1 MQLIQDLRVISHLTL
16 RRVSGNDHASRLDSF
31 YDGQAGDY
39 DSFRKRLLTGREE
52 LVDALSIPSG
62 GNWIEMG
69 GGTGAMI
76 ERLAMPENDRL
87 KDIGRVEIVDLC
99 KPLLKVAQQRIDGNG
114 WSNVHAV
121 EADATTY
128 QPAQKADV
136 VVFSYSLTMIPDWF
150 AAIENA
156 IAMLKPGG
164 LLGVVDFYVSRK
176 HPDGNLSKHGVL
188 TRVGWPTWFGFDNVF
203 PSSDH
208 LPMLRRR
215 LETVSLDETRA
226 KVPFLPFVRVPVY
239 RFVGR
244 SKSSE

>member
-1 MQLIQDLRVISHLTL
+1 MQLIQDLRVLSHLTL
-16 RRVSGNDHASRLDSF
+16 RRVSGDDHASRLDSF

-52 LVDALSIPSG
+52 LVDSLTIPEG
-62 GNWIEMG
+62 GTWIEMG

-76 ERLAMPENDRL
+76 ERLAIAENNRL
-87 KDIGRVEIVDLC
+87 AKLGRVEIVDLC
-99 KPLLKVAQQRIDGNG
+99 KPLLKVAQQRIEANH
-114 WSNVHAV
+114 WNNVHAV
-121 EADATTY
+121 QADATTY
-128 QPAQKADV
+128 VPPQPADV

-164 LLGVVDFYVSRK
+164 LLGVVDFYVARK
-176 HPDGNLSKHGVL
+176 HPDDQLKKHGVL

-203 PSSDH
+203 PSPDH
-208 LPMLRRR
+208 LPMLRRK
-215 LETVSLDETRA
+215 LETVSLSETRA
-226 KVPFLPFVRVPVY
+226 KVPFLPLVRVPVY

-244 SKSSE
+244 KKSSE